1 MVIKNN
7 IVCDNPRTSNL
18 YLEIEFFEN
27 YIECE
32 FYTVFD
38 NIRDFIKKKF
48 DLKDSDLKIK
58 VKFKN
63 MLALA
68 DFLEILNPKLM
79 SMNGGLDIFIY
90 YEGIRNYFGLYQEYK
105 LNDKLDKFMNFL
117 AEVTSNYN
125 ERLFEEIIE

>member
-38 NIRDFIKKKF
+38 KIRSFIKKKS
-48 DLKDSDLKIK
+48 DLKDSKLK

-63 MLALA
+63 MLELA
-68 DFLEILNPKLM
+68 DFLETLNPELM